1 MSYYA
6 FNDKGLSDNPTTVID
21 LDTVHSIVT
30 NGNTITCYIYNGNII
45 TLDISNYPSDFAST
59 LIETFLE
66 YKNPQEVEEMTD
78 CEIKEMDEV
87 EQKWREE
94 HPKEYSVFTKFMNK
108 LRGF

>member
-1 MSYYA
+1 MMYYA

-21 LDTVHSIVT
+21 FDTVQSIVT
-30 NGNTITCYIYNGNII
+30 NGNTITCYIYNGNTI
-45 TLDISNYPSDFAST
+45 TLDISNYPSDFTST

-66 YKNPQEVEEMTD
+66 YKNPQEPEVEVMND
-78 CEIKEMDEV
+78 YEIMDEV

-94 HPKEYSVFTKFMNK
+94 HPKKCSIFTKFMNK

>member
-6 FNDKGLSDNPTTVID
+6 FNDKGLSDNPTIVID
-21 LDTVHSIVT
+21 FDTVQSIVT
-30 NGNTITCYIYNGNII
+30 TGNTITCYIYNGNTI

-66 YKNPQEVEEMTD
+66 YKNPQESEAEEMSD
-78 CEIKEMDEV
+78 YEVMDEV

-94 HPKEYSVFTKFMNK
+94 HPKEYSLFTKIMNK